1 MSQRKKIA
9 LVGAGNIGGELAALA
24 ARQELGDV
32 WLFDIPEKLGLAQ
45 GKALDLEQ
53 NGAVL
58 GYDAAIRGTA
68 DWDDL
73 AGSDVVIVTAGIP
86 RKPGMSRDDLLS
98 VNLKIIRSVAGNL
111 RTRCPNAFVIVV
123 SNPLDA
129 MVYAMKEVTGFPPER
144 VVGMAG
150 VLDSA
155 RLQLFLAQAAG
166 VAVKDVRAMVLGGHG
181 DTMVPVPSY
190 CTINGIPVRQLVS
203 ADKLTAIFERTR
215 NGGAEVVKLMGTSAY
230 YAPAASAIQMA
241 RAFLHDEKRLI
252 PCAAFLRG
260 EYGYQDLYIGVPV
273 ILGGSGVEKVVEI
286 ALEPGEKQMLDNS
299 AKAVRELI
307 EASKRL
313 LVCRN
318 AVADL
323 PASPGPE
330 AIIRALGSPIV
341 HSCRTPRARRTRGRA
356 PISRRTSF
364 SLVARARYGGH
375 GQRAHSPRSVDGSP
389 GFT

>member
-58 GYDAAIRGTA
+58 GYDAAIRGTSN
-68 DWDDL
+68 WDDL
-73 AGSDVVIVTAGIP
+73 TGSDVVVVTAGVP
-86 RKPGMSRDDLLS
+86 RKPGMSRDDLLGI
-98 VNLKIIRSVAGNL
+98 NLKIIRSVAENL
-111 RTRCPNAFVIVV
+111 KSRCPNAFVIVV

-150 VLDSA
+150 VLDSS

-181 DTMVPVPSY
+181 DTMVPVASY
-190 CTINGIPVRQLVS
+190 CTINGIPAGQLIA
-203 ADKLTAIFERTR
+203 ADKLAAIFERTR

-230 YAPAASAIQMA
+230 YAPASSAIQMA

-273 ILGGSGVEKVVEI
+273 ILGGKGVEKIVEI
-286 ALEPGEKQMLDNS
+286 ALAPAEKQMLDNS
-299 AKAVRELI
+299 AKAVRELL
-307 EASKRL
+307 EVSKRL
-313 LVCRN
+313 
-318 AVADL
+318 
-323 PASPGPE
+323 
-330 AIIRALGSPIV
+330 
-341 HSCRTPRARRTRGRA
+341 
-356 PISRRTSF
+356 
-364 SLVARARYGGH
+364 
-375 GQRAHSPRSVDGSP
+375 
-389 GFT
+389 

>member
-32 WLFDIPEKLGLAQ
+32 CLFDIPEKLGLAQ

-53 NGAVL
+53 NGSVL

-68 DWDDL
+68 NWDDL
-73 AGSDVVIVTAGIP
+73 AGADVVIVTAGVP

-98 VNLKIIRSVAGNL
+98 VNLKIIRSVAENL
-111 RTRCPNAFVIVV
+111 RARCPGAFVIVV

-129 MVYAMKEVTGFPPER
+129 MVYAMKEGTGFPPER

-150 VLDSA
+150 MLDSA
-155 RLQLFLAQAAG
+155 RLQLFVAQAAG

-190 CTINGIPVRQLVS
+190 CTINGIPVRQLIA
-203 ADKLTAIFERTR
+203 ADKLAAIIERTR

-230 YAPAASAIQMA
+230 YAPASSAIQMA
-241 RAFLHDEKRLI
+241 KAYLHDEKRLI
-252 PCAAFLRG
+252 PCAAYLRG
-260 EYGYQDLYIGVPV
+260 EYGYKDLYIGVPV
-273 ILGGSGVEKVVEI
+273 ILGGKGVEKVVEI
-286 ALEPGEKQMLDNS
+286 SLDEAEKQMLDNS
-299 AKAVRELI
+299 AKAVRELL

-313 LVCRN
+313 
-318 AVADL
+318 
-323 PASPGPE
+323 
-330 AIIRALGSPIV
+330 
-341 HSCRTPRARRTRGRA
+341 
-356 PISRRTSF
+356 
-364 SLVARARYGGH
+364 
-375 GQRAHSPRSVDGSP
+375 
-389 GFT
+389 